1 MKKIANIFLTSLI
14 ITSCVSNPDIES
26 QTLDYTIS
34 EKQDISHLNTP
45 RIVYRIILNVDSIPT
60 VNEMKNTAISIW
72 EKDNKNWKE
81 FTTFLYLPKM
91 NTSMMAY
98 GIGEFN
104 QDGLVKFDLN
114 EHSLSGTKWEIK
126 ETKQIEKEV
135 TTPEVKEYEIDLS
148 AAIISAR
155 EIKIIIRTDFPDG
168 TNFLLSVGRSH
179 FLKGSNEEYSGELFS
194 KDFSVNQG
202 TIETTVKIDDTK
214 WHDEHQRL
222 LRALPDDIQPI
233 ARISDDISISVLYS
247 AARTQPSDVKNIL
260 GARGEFVT
268 GKGAD
273 KFGTGTAGPITIF
286 RVSKELNFPF
296 QK

>member
-1 MKKIANIFLTSLI
+1 MKKIVNIFLISLI
-14 ITSCVSNPDIES
+14 ITSCVSKSDKES
-26 QTLDYTIS
+26 ETLDYTIS
-34 EKQDISHLNTP
+34 EKQDISYLNTP
-45 RIVYRIILNVDSIPT
+45 RMVYRIILNVDSIPT

-72 EKDNKNWKE
+72 EKDNRNWIE
-81 FTTFLYLPKM
+81 FTTFLYLPEM

-114 EHSLSGTKWEIK
+114 EHSLSGTKWEMK

-135 TTPEVKEYEIDLS
+135 YTSELKEYAIDLS
-148 AAIISAR
+148 AVKIRAR
-155 EIKIIIRTDFPDG
+155 EIKISIKTDFPDG
-168 TNFLLSVGRSH
+168 TNILLSVGRTH
-179 FLKGSNEEYSGELFS
+179 FLKGSNDEYSGEIFS
-194 KDFSVNQG
+194 KDFPVNQG
-202 TIETTVKIDDTK
+202 TIETTVNIDDSK

-222 LRALPDDIQPI
+222 VRAIPDDIQPI
-233 ARISDDISISVLYS
+233 ASISDNISISVLYS
-247 AARTQPSDVKNIL
+247 AARTQPSDVKKIL

-273 KFGTGTAGPITIF
+273 KFGTGKAGPITTF